1 MFSMFTKS
9 QLKKELKISL
19 LKPGPDLPFPQYAHC
34 AVKLGTGKV
43 MIIGG
48 IIGWGQNETSQ
59 SVIIFDPNTKT
70 FDQSLPSLNYDRY
83 GLGCAVFKS
92 ALHDNRE
99 VVLAVGGYSQA
110 TAEVYDYTH
119 PNTKWTNSKYFNKIV
134 ENCQCLNHTLLG
146 SGYEWQKTMHT
157 F

>member
-1 MFSMFTKS
+1 M
-9 QLKKELKISL
+9 
-19 LKPGPDLPFPQYAHC
+19 PFPQYAHC
-34 AVKLGTGKV
+34 AVKLGTGQV

-59 SVIIFDPNTKT
+59 SVIIFDPSTKT
-70 FDQSLPSLNYDRY
+70 FDQSLPPLNYERY

-110 TAEVYDYTH
+110 TAEVYDYTQ
-119 PNTKWTNSKYFNKIV
+119 PNATWTNSKYCDKIAGV
-134 ENCQCLNHTLLG
+134 V
-146 SGYEWQKTMHT
+146 SV
-157 F
+157 